1 MNEQGRDIDLSCK
14 SISRPSAAG
23 PEETS
28 AVWAPT
34 AMARQSAMTTASI
47 DLEGL
52 GRYGRGQEREDVG
65 DGEADQE
72 ELVVYL
78 L

>member
-1 MNEQGRDIDLSCK
+1 MTLLCPDMQ
-14 SISRPSAAG
+14 
-23 PEETS
+23 
-28 AVWAPT
+28 APF
-34 AMARQSAMTTASI
+34 
-47 DLEGL
+47 LEGL

-72 ELVVYL
+72 ELVVHL